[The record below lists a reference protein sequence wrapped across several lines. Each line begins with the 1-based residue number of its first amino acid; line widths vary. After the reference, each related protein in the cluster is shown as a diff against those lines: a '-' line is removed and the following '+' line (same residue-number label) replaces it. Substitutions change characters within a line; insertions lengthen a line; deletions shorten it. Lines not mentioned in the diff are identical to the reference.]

1 LSPRELN
8 INVWLLVLHSFN
20 DFYLPTG
27 DTSLTSIYGGE
38 NDPKKE
44 EEEKKRFRWYNS
56 PSEMQV
62 NSYIPDPLPITR
74 MLARG
79 EFGTIYAARESII
92 DEIEGGIS
100 QLYSLEN
107 YQGLTRTTSSF
118 LD

>member
-1 LSPRELN
+1 
-8 INVWLLVLHSFN
+8 
-20 DFYLPTG
+20 
-27 DTSLTSIYGGE
+27 
-38 NDPKKE
+38 
-44 EEEKKRFRWYNS
+44 
-56 PSEMQV
+56 
-62 NSYIPDPLPITR
+62 